1 MKKTN
6 NDKATMWLGTYNNID
21 LTVAA
26 DYLEKW
32 HSQHKAV
39 FATGQVEK
47 GKVDGTIHLQYFV
60 QFPNG

>member
-1 MKKTN
+1 
-6 NDKATMWLGTYNNID
+6 MWLGTYNNID